1 MSFNISNGRQ
11 GMGHFLLANLVL
23 KILSTT
29 LPIRRSIIAGHHLS
43 MSFECYVGN
52 TTSILTSDMFGIE
65 DYLALSGPGMGGTR
79 FQGFHPWLL
88 YFTPVGV
95 PVEVE

>member
-11 GMGHFLLANLVL
+11 DMGHSRLANLVL

-43 MSFECYVGN
+43 MSFACYVGN
-52 TTSILTSDMFGIE
+52 TRLRLTNDMFGIE
-65 DYLALSGPGMGGTR
+65 DYLVLSGLV
-79 FQGFHPWLL
+79 W
-88 YFTPVGV
+88 
-95 PVEVE
+95 E